1 MNIHRI
7 ANIAK
12 DKDESHRQS
21 KVNKMEKTKVLI
33 EEKAA
38 VSDVYDINAVSAEL
52 NKFSSVFDMESF
64 NEVKGMLSAVI
75 DSLTTSG
82 VEISDVVKEFPSE
95 EIINLSKMA
104 FKDDSSTK

>member
-1 MNIHRI
+1 MNIHRV

-12 DKDESHRQS
+12 DKDESYRQS
-21 KVNKMEKTKVLI
+21 KVSKTDKTKVLS
-33 EEKAA
+33 EEKTT

-52 NKFSSVFDMESF
+52 NRFSSVFDMESF

-75 DSLTTSG
+75 DSLATSH
-82 VEISDVVKEFPSE
+82 VDISDVVKEFPSE

>member
-12 DKDESHRQS
+12 DKDEAYRQNKSS
-21 KVNKMEKTKVLI
+21 KIEKIKASG
-33 EEKAA
+33 EEKVI

-75 DSLTTSG
+75 DSLATSH
-82 VEISDVVKEFPSE
+82 VDISDVVKEFPSE
-95 EIINLSKMA
+95 EIISLSKMA
-104 FKDDSSTK
+104 FKDDSSLK